1 MKSAGLILEKIARMT
16 RAMRL
21 RRHVQ
26 AVADAV
32 GAMSPAELLQLRDFM
47 ASLAAAAGD
56 DDASERCA
64 EPRSHRPDDIL
75 HALGAMSIER
85 QLNSDSAIVRI
96 RYIARWLMQAIH
108 LTVGVDDPGVRVIY
122 RKAVAMVRVVQST
135 SAPSTQRSWFIAR
148 DKKAS

>member
-56 DDASERCA
+56 DASERGA
-64 EPRSHRPDDIL
+64 EPHSHRPDDIL

-85 QLNSDSAIVRI
+85 QLSSDSAIVRI

-122 RKAVAMVRVVQST
+122 RKAVAIVRVVQST

>member
-1 MKSAGLILEKIARMT
+1 MT
-16 RAMRL
+16 RVMRQ

-32 GAMSPAELLQLRDFM
+32 GAMSQAELLQLRDFM
-47 ASLAAAAGD
+47 GSVAGTTGGDVSERGTESHSHKPDDVLIALAA
-56 DDASERCA
+56 
-64 EPRSHRPDDIL
+64 
-75 HALGAMSIER
+75 MSVER

-108 LTVGVDDPGVRVIY
+108 LTVGEDDPGVRAIY
-122 RKAVAMVRVVQST
+122 RKAVAIVRVVQST
-135 SAPSTQRSWFIAR
+135 SVPSNQRSWFIGN

>member
-56 DDASERCA
+56 DASERGA

-108 LTVGVDDPGVRVIY
+108 LTVGVDDPGVRAIY
-122 RKAVAMVRVVQST
+122 RKAVAIVRVVQST